1 MRDDRTR
8 PPVGPHDPAAP
19 GGSPDFEGMP
29 LDVLRRYL
37 RNRGDAAERRRV
49 DAWAS
54 LSGSR
59 QRYLDA
65 MRGLLD
71 RAPAESRDR
80 SEAAWTRMAARLG
93 EQPAPSVVASAPA
106 PAPRP
111 PRRPWSSAIP
121 SRRGSRSAA
130 LLAAVAVVA
139 ALAGSALLDRAGD
152 QRAPA
157 TDAVAMR
164 LITTAT
170 GQRAD
175 IRLSDG
181 TRVALGVD
189 SRLRLAPSFGERSR
203 DLYLDGTAYFDV
215 VHDSTRPFRVHT
227 STAVTQDVGTRFVV
241 TAYPGSR
248 STQVVVAEGEVALR
262 AAHDSGAPALSLRAG
277 HLARISAGSAP
288 VVVRTVDPEQYLA
301 WMDGRLVFHDAPLSD
316 VVAELHR
323 WYDEDLRL
331 GDSTL
336 ARVPLSASFDAE
348 SFRESLQVITTV
360 LPLRAVRRDGV
371 VTLYHR

>member
-49 DAWAS
+49 DAWAA

-111 PRRPWSSAIP
+111 PRRPWSSAIQI
-121 SRRGSRSAA
+121 G
-130 LLAAVAVVA
+130 
-139 ALAGSALLDRAGD
+139 RAH
-152 QRAPA
+152 
-157 TDAVAMR
+157 V
-164 LITTAT
+164 
-170 GQRAD
+170 
-175 IRLSDG
+175 
-181 TRVALGVD
+181 
-189 SRLRLAPSFGERSR
+189 
-203 DLYLDGTAYFDV
+203 
-215 VHDSTRPFRVHT
+215 
-227 STAVTQDVGTRFVV
+227 
-241 TAYPGSR
+241 
-248 STQVVVAEGEVALR
+248 
-262 AAHDSGAPALSLRAG
+262 
-277 HLARISAGSAP
+277 
-288 VVVRTVDPEQYLA
+288 
-301 WMDGRLVFHDAPLSD
+301 
-316 VVAELHR
+316 
-323 WYDEDLRL
+323 
-331 GDSTL
+331 
-336 ARVPLSASFDAE
+336 
-348 SFRESLQVITTV
+348 
-360 LPLRAVRRDGV
+360 
-371 VTLYHR
+371 